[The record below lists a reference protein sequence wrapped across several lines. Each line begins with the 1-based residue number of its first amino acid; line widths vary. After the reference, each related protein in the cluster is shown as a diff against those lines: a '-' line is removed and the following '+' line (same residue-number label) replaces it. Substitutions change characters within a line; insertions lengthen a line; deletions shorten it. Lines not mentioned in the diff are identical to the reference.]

1 MYRRERCWWL
11 PALPQPWFGSARRVG
26 GGTAGQCRGGEQ
38 RAGQPGTGEQ
48 PGGAGTGAALGSG
61 EVGTTAGHQA
71 AEDEAGVPGAGVP
84 LKHGSGR
91 ELRTLP
97 RRELCLNWGKA
108 QPCLPLGI
116 PVLAT
121 QLPLLSSQTGV
132 PHGDL
137 PEHQPRAGQLNSQR
151 SLTFIP
157 AQNQHGDFLQTL
169 WAG

>member
-1 MYRRERCWWL
+1 ML
-11 PALPQPWFGSARRVG
+11 
-26 GGTAGQCRGGEQ
+26 AGQ
-38 RAGQPGTGEQ
+38 
-48 PGGAGTGAALGSG
+48 ALGSSQEELG
-61 EVGTTAGHQA
+61 QAPRWEAVRWGHQA
-71 AEDEAGVPGAGVP
+71 AEKDERGVLGAGVP
-84 LKHGSGR
+84 LKHGSGQ

-121 QLPLLSSQTGV
+121 QLPPLSSQTGV

-137 PEHQPRAGQLNSQR
+137 PEHQPRGGQLNSQR